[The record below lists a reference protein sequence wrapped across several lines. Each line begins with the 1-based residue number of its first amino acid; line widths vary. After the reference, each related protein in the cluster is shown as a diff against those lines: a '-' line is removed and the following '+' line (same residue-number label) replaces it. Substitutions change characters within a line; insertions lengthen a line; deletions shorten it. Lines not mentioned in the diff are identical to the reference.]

1 MYRIKERSY
10 QKIVRVKYKIFCIMQ
25 YFQEIY
31 KGILVIH
38 EQLKEN

>member
-10 QKIVRVKYKIFCIMQ
+10 KKLYDFKYKIFCIMQ
-25 YFQEIY
+25 YFQKRY
-31 KGILVIH
+31 KGILVIQ